1 LEAKAQ
7 AVTGPPREKILP
19 VIPKE
24 ADVERETMGFAH
36 EVIGESCTSATLKS
50 SMSNKDEKTP
60 PESLTLR
67 IVATDNLKSIRTLV
81 ERHGGVVAD
90 QADRRHSDLKK
101 LDKQQGAVRKKL
113 KKS

>member
-1 LEAKAQ
+1 
-7 AVTGPPREKILP
+7 
-19 VIPKE
+19 
-24 ADVERETMGFAH
+24 MGFAH

-67 IVATDNLKSIRTLV
+67 IKKAETAVDVATDNLKSIRTLV

-90 QADRRHSDLKK
+90 QADRRHSDHLLKDLKK